1 MMGVHKGMLT
11 CSIVH
16 ALSDTMLTELQ
27 QVRATTAALPAHAQA
42 ALSDISQQLSS
53 TITDLTV
60 ILRSEEPVHAK
71 VTKVKET
78 VQERVQ
84 PILAAATARVQEMLS
99 VVRTRLGEKTES
111 GKTVVGDGIALGE
124 GAVVET
130 VEGAKPSEG
139 EAAPV
144 TVANGNGHA

>member
-1 MMGVHKGMLT
+1 
-11 CSIVH
+11 
-16 ALSDTMLTELQ
+16 MLTELH

-42 ALSDISQQLSS
+42 AFADISQQLSS
-53 TITDLTV
+53 TISDLTV

-78 VQERVQ
+78 VQDRVQ

-99 VVRTRLGEKTES
+99 VVRARVGERAEQS
-111 GKTVVGDGIALGE
+111 VTVVGNGIVLGE

-130 VEGAKPSEG
+130 VEGAKPSEQ